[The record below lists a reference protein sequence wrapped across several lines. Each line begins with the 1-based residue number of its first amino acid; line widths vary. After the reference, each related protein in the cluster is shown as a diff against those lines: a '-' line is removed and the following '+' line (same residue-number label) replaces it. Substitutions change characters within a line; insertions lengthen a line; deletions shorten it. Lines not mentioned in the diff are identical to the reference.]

1 MSTRARWLFGLVA
14 LAASAAPA
22 TRAVAQNN
30 AAVSESLF
38 REGRALLEAG
48 KTQAACDKF
57 DESQRLDPALGTLL
71 NLAEC
76 HALVGRTASAWARFR
91 ELSEKARRAGQKDR
105 EAYAEDQA
113 SALAKKL
120 SYVSLRFVPALVID
134 ELAIDGQ
141 VLGAASYSTPIPL
154 DPGSHRVVVSVG
166 ADGYE
171 VTVQVPATPG
181 EHSVDVPLDDA
192 HRMAQPPRVPVTT
205 TGVDARAI
213 AGWSTVGAGLIG
225 VGLGSYFGARALSL
239 RDDSDT
245 RCRGTVCDAV
255 GLELYDE
262 AHINADAATV
272 AFAIAGAALA
282 TGTGL
287 LIWVATDGSQ
297 NASVSVAGRF

>member
-105 EAYAEDQA
+105 EAYAEEGE
-113 SALAKKL
+113 
-120 SYVSLRFVPALVID
+120 D
-134 ELAIDGQ
+134 EADAID
-141 VLGAASYSTPIPL
+141 
-154 DPGSHRVVVSVG
+154 
-166 ADGYE
+166 ADSNDE
-171 VTVQVPATPG
+171 
-181 EHSVDVPLDDA
+181 DA
-192 HRMAQPPRVPVTT
+192 LPEDRP
-205 TGVDARAI
+205 
-213 AGWSTVGAGLIG
+213 SK
-225 VGLGSYFGARALSL
+225 S
-239 RDDSDT
+239 
-245 RCRGTVCDAV
+245 
-255 GLELYDE
+255 
-262 AHINADAATV
+262 
-272 AFAIAGAALA
+272 
-282 TGTGL
+282 
-287 LIWVATDGSQ
+287 
-297 NASVSVAGRF
+297 